1 MSDAGDI
8 VVRVAGLSL
17 LVALALTFSWTR
29 RARFR
34 WGLEPGP
41 AKRGGDGPYRR
52 GPTRARSPRRT
63 PRRVVFA
70 VGLGAVWGVLTW
82 AVFTPAGLLFLLAPA
97 HIDPK
102 SQILLSLSGLGVFA
116 ASLGGAGLGWSFLCT
131 SRALALRE
139 PDVLERALCTALSSL
154 MHHALVIVSFLLFAL
169 HEHQLGIAIG
179 VTLVCSLG
187 LLSAWVLGHAARF
200 ASRQPGAHGPLDN
213 TRSAGHTGAS
223 GVFPLHS
230 DPDVR

>member
-17 LVALALTFSWTR
+17 LVAMALTFSWTR

-34 WGLEPGP
+34 FGPDSGP
-41 AKRGGDGPYRR
+41 AKKLGDGPYRR
-52 GPTRARSPRRT
+52 GPIRARSPRRT

-70 VGLGAVWGVLTW
+70 VGFGAVWGVFTW
-82 AVFTPAGLLFLLAPA
+82 TVFTPAGLLFLLAPA

-102 SQILLSLSGLGVFA
+102 SQILLSMSGLGVFA
-116 ASLGGAGLGWSFLCT
+116 ASLGGAGLGWSFLRT
-131 SRALALRE
+131 SRALALGE
-139 PDVLERALCTALSSL
+139 PDMLERALSTGLSSV

-169 HEHQLGIAIG
+169 HERQLGIAVG

-187 LLSAWVLGHAARF
+187 LLSAWVLTHAARF
-200 ASRQPGAHGPLDN
+200 ASRQPDAP
-213 TRSAGHTGAS
+213 RSS
-223 GVFPLHS
+223 
-230 DPDVR
+230 